1 MRKAHPAFRMTS
13 AADIARNIVFDKV
26 KEDCVVSDS
35 IKNHANGDEWQEVKV
50 VFNGNDRDVTVNVA
64 KGNWTVV
71 AADGKIDKDGLGKSK
86 GGKTVV
92 ASRSAL
98 ILAR

>member
-1 MRKAHPAFRMTS
+1 M
-13 AADIARNIVFDKV
+13 
-26 KEDCVVSDS
+26 
-35 IKNHANGDEWQEVKV
+35 

-71 AADGKIDKDGLGKSK
+71 AADGNIDKDGLGKSK